1 MTTATSEGTYYVPE
15 MSKLPLLASAGLF
28 LSVFGASTWLS
39 GMPTNPPF
47 VALALFI
54 VAASVFDWGRRL
66 TIVAGIIVF
75 ILVNAASEKI
85 ASVMTGPMILDML
98 VVVLFSDL
106 LS

>member
-28 LSVFGASTWLS
+28 LSVFGASTWMS
-39 GMPTNPPF
+39 GMPTNPLF

-66 TIVAGIIVF
+66 TSIVGIIVF
-75 ILVNAASEKI
+75 ILANAAAEKS
-85 ASVMTGPMILDML
+85 ASVLKGPMNIPNG
-98 VVVLFSDL
+98 V
-106 LS
+106 